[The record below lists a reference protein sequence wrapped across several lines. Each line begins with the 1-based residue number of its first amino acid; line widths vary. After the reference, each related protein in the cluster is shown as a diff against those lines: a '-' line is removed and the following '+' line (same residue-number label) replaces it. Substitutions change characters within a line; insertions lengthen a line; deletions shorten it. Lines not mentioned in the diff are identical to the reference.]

1 MLREL
6 SIKNFAIID
15 DLRISFSKGFTILS
29 GETGA
34 GKSII
39 INAVNLL
46 LGSRATSAFVR
57 TGAETAELE
66 ALFEIAPDSKVSAI
80 LAENGLESSE
90 LIIRRIV
97 ARNNRHRIY
106 INSRLSTGGLLNQI
120 TENLASISG
129 QHAHQGLLDEEQHL
143 LILDRFGN
151 LIALREKVRAC
162 FQEIQPLIRELADLH
177 NLKTRQAEKT
187 ELLEFQK
194 KEILETDIKPG
205 EEAELEREL
214 VLLKNGE
221 VLYQAVHGGI
231 EELYTAQNAIVERLV
246 EVKKQME
253 RACQI
258 DPGLR
263 PKAESIA
270 DAAFQIEDIVEGL
283 RTYLNGIRIDERR
296 LEAVDERLNTL
307 RKLSRKYGGSP
318 EAVLTHLKK
327 VEEELAGIEN
337 LEERI
342 AEAETRLAEQH
353 SKLADLGLR
362 LSEKRRKTAKILAG
376 KVERELE
383 SLKMSDTRFEISLQ
397 KIALTEN
404 TPAWL
409 CLDGGAI
416 SESGI
421 DRAAFM
427 IAPNIGEELKPLAN
441 IASGGELSRVVL
453 ALKVI
458 LAETESVETVIFDE
472 VDAGIG
478 GGVAEIVGRKIAQL
492 AKFHQV
498 ICITHLPQIA
508 KFGNHHF
515 QIAKQVS
522 GGRTRTFITP
532 LGEEDRIRE
541 IARMLGGVKM
551 TQATL
556 DHAAEMFQEQ

>member
-97 ARNNRHRIY
+97 ARSNRHRIY
-106 INSRLSTGGLLNQI
+106 INSRLSTGGLLNQL

-151 LIALREKVRAC
+151 LIPLREKVRSC

-177 NLKTRQAEKT
+177 SLKTRQAEKI

-194 KEILETDIKPG
+194 KEILDADIKPG
-205 EEAELEREL
+205 EEAQLEREL

-231 EELYTAQNAIVERLV
+231 EELYSAQNAIVERLV

-253 RACQI
+253 KACQI

-296 LEAVDERLNTL
+296 LEAVDERLNIL
-307 RKLSRKYGGSP
+307 RRLSRKYGGSP
-318 EAVLTHLKK
+318 ESVLAHLKK

-337 LEERI
+337 LEERM
-342 AEAETRLAEQH
+342 AEAESRLGEQH
-353 SKLADLGLR
+353 SKLADLALR
-362 LSEKRRKTAKILAG
+362 LSEKRKKTAKILAG
-376 KVERELE
+376 KVEKELD
-383 SLKMSDTRFEISLQ
+383 SLKMSDTRFEIFLQ
-397 KIALTEN
+397 KIALAES
-404 TPAWL
+404 TPEWL
-409 CLDGGAI
+409 RLDGGAM

-427 IAPNIGEELKPLAN
+427 IAPNIGEELKPLAH

-478 GGVAEIVGRKIAQL
+478 GGVAEIVGRKIAEL

-532 LGEEDRIRE
+532 LQEEERIRE

-556 DHAAEMFQEQ
+556 DHAMEMFQEQ

>member
-15 DLRISFSKGFTILS
+15 DLRICFSKGFTILS

-66 ALFEIAPDSKVSAI
+66 ALFDIAAESKVAAI
-80 LAENGLESSE
+80 LAENGLDSSE

-106 INSRLSTGGLLNQI
+106 INNRLSTGGLLNAL

-151 LIALREKVRAC
+151 LIPLREKVRLC
-162 FQEIQPLIRELADLH
+162 FQEIQPLIRELAALH
-177 NLKTRQAEKT
+177 DLKTRQAEKID
-187 ELLEFQK
+187 LLEFQK
-194 KEILETDIKPG
+194 KEILDADIQPG

-214 VLLKNGE
+214 MLLKNGE

-231 EELYTAQNAIVERLV
+231 EELYSAQNAIVERLV
-246 EVKKQME
+246 EVKKQIE
-253 RACQI
+253 KACQI

-283 RTYLNGIRIDERR
+283 RSYLSGIRIDERQ
-296 LEAVDERLNTL
+296 LETVDERLNIL

-318 EAVLTHLKK
+318 DAVLAHLKK
-327 VEEELAGIEN
+327 VEEELSGIEN

-342 AEAETRLAEQH
+342 AESESRLRDQHKKLAE
-353 SKLADLGLR
+353 LALQ
-362 LSEKRRKTAKILAG
+362 LSEKRKRTAKILAG
-376 KVERELE
+376 KVEKELD
-383 SLKMSDTRFEISLQ
+383 SLKMSDTRFEISLRRA
-397 KIALTEN
+397 ALTES
-404 TPAWL
+404 TPVWL
-409 CLDGGAI
+409 SLDGGAI
-416 SESGI
+416 SETGI

-427 IAPNIGEELKPLAN
+427 IAPNIGEELKPLAH

-478 GGVAEIVGRKIAQL
+478 GGVAEIVGRKIAEL
-492 AKFHQV
+492 AHFHQV

-508 KFGNHHF
+508 RFGNHHF

-522 GGRTRTFITP
+522 DGRTRTFITP
-532 LGEEDRIRE
+532 LKEKERIQE
-541 IARMLGGVKM
+541 LARMLGGVKM

-556 DHAAEMFQEQ
+556 DHAMEMFQEQ

>member
-66 ALFEIAPDSKVSAI
+66 ALFDIAPESKAADI
-80 LAENGLESSE
+80 LAENGLDSSE

-106 INSRLSTGGLLNQI
+106 INSRLATSGLLNAV

-151 LIALREKVRAC
+151 LIPLREKVRMC
-162 FQEIQPLIRELADLH
+162 FQEIQPLIRQLANLH
-177 NLKTRQAEKT
+177 DLKTRQAEKID
-187 ELLEFQK
+187 LLEFQK
-194 KEILETDIKPG
+194 KEILEADIKPG

-231 EELYTAQNAIVERLV
+231 EELYSAQNAIVERLV

-253 RACQI
+253 KACQI
-258 DPGLR
+258 DPGLS

-270 DAAFQIEDIVEGL
+270 DAAFQIEDIVDGL
-283 RTYLNGIRIDERR
+283 RSYLNGIRIDERR
-296 LEAVDERLNTL
+296 LEAVDERINIL

-318 EAVLTHLKK
+318 DAVLTHLKK
-327 VEEELAGIEN
+327 VEEELSGIEN

-342 AEAETRLAEQH
+342 SQAEGKLGDQHKKLAE
-353 SKLADLGLR
+353 LALR
-362 LSEKRRKTAKILAG
+362 LSEKRKKTAKLLAG
-376 KVERELE
+376 KVEKELE

-397 KIALTEN
+397 KIPLAEN
-404 TPAWL
+404 TAAWL
-409 CLDGGAI
+409 SLEGGAI
-416 SESGI
+416 SETGI

-427 IAPNIGEELKPLAN
+427 IAPNIGEELKALAH

-478 GGVAEIVGRKIAQL
+478 GGVAEIVGRKIAEL
-492 AKFHQV
+492 ANFHQV

-508 KFGNHHF
+508 RFGNHHF
-515 QIAKQVS
+515 QISKQVS
-522 GGRTRTFITP
+522 DGRTRTFITP
-532 LGEEDRIRE
+532 LKENERIQE

-556 DHAAEMFQEQ
+556 DHAMEMFQEQ

>member
-15 DLRISFSKGFTILS
+15 DLRICFSEGFTILS

-39 INAVNLL
+39 LNAVNLL

-66 ALFEIAPDSKVSAI
+66 ALFDIAADSKVAAI
-80 LAENGLESSE
+80 LTENGMDSSE

-106 INSRLSTGGLLNQI
+106 INNRLSTGGLLNAL

-129 QHAHQGLLDEEQHL
+129 QHAHQGLLDEQQHL

-151 LIALREKVRAC
+151 LIPLREKVRVC

-177 NLKTRQAEKT
+177 DLKTRQAEKIDT
-187 ELLEFQK
+187 LEFQK
-194 KEILETDIKPG
+194 KEILEAEIRPG

-214 VLLKNGE
+214 LLLKNGE

-231 EELYTAQNAIVERLV
+231 EELYSAQNAIVERLV
-246 EVKKQME
+246 EVKKQIE
-253 RACQI
+253 KACQI

-270 DAAFQIEDIVEGL
+270 DAAFQIEDIVDGL
-283 RTYLNGIRIDERR
+283 RSYLNGIRIDERR
-296 LEAVDERLNTL
+296 PEAVDERLNIL
-307 RKLSRKYGGSP
+307 RRLSRKYGGSP
-318 EAVLTHLKK
+318 DAVLAHLKK

-342 AEAETRLAEQH
+342 SGAESRLIDQH
-353 SKLADLGLR
+353 KKLADLALR

-376 KVERELE
+376 KVEKELE
-383 SLKMSDTRFEISLQ
+383 SLKMSDTRFEIFLRS
-397 KIALTEN
+397 IPVSEN
-404 TPAWL
+404 TASWL
-409 CLDGGAI
+409 SLDGGAI
-416 SESGI
+416 TETGI

-427 IAPNIGEELKPLAN
+427 IAPNIGEELKPLAH

-478 GGVAEIVGRKIAQL
+478 GGVAEIVGRKIAEL
-492 AKFHQV
+492 AHFHQV

-508 KFGNHHF
+508 RFGNHHF
-515 QIAKQVS
+515 QIAKKVS
-522 GGRTRTFITP
+522 GGRTRTFITH
-532 LGEEDRIRE
+532 LKEEERIQE

-556 DHAAEMFQEQ
+556 DHALEMFQEK